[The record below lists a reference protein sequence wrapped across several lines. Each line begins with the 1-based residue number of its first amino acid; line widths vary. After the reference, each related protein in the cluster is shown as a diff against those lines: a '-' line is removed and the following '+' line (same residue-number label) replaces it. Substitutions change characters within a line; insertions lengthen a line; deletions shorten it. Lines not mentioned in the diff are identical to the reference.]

1 MLNKG
6 QKIENDSI
14 PGDEEIEE
22 LFSKGK
28 IIIRVHYKFEIF
40 LKYEAHHTNHF
51 FYCLS
56 NSTIIHFIVLAT
68 MDLPPDKSKVLWN
81 YDRDRKWEIIRDQKK
96 VQAKQEPKYYLS
108 RMRSYM
114 DPKASRL
121 SKRRRHVDTSTS
133 STQVL
138 RDLEISLRT
147 NSIEWVRDF
156 LSEKNNGLNTLIDYL
171 TFRLLM
177 LQHDLIEKKLD
188 KAHKKS
194 TTQTSTSIAID
205 QDSLVKPENNN
216 LLNNSSCELTIG
228 SQNGSR
234 PNSLLTSLL
243 TSHAN
248 GHLDTLRTHQQQA
261 NQIPRH
267 QSPKSS
273 TLSSSS
279 SSSSSTTTFSSKSN
293 HLSSNELSSSS
304 EFKQKKSLSS
314 LINTALNN
322 SLLIYNT
329 NTKLSQEMSSRLD
342 EAANQLTGNNLQQ
355 LTTANQQLSSTLQ
368 LFPKNHS
375 QKMNLGSVADDI
387 HVCIMSLRSIMNNK
401 KGFNMVMEH
410 PQAINCLALS
420 LNHTSV
426 RTKTLVLELLAAIC
440 LVKGGHE
447 LIIAAFNNF
456 KLACHERL
464 RFETLIHYLKN
475 QEKFN
480 VDFMVSCLQFINIIV
495 HSVDDMNYRTHLQ
508 YEFTNLAL
516 DEYLDKLK
524 QNESEELQVQIQTY
538 LDNRIDVSA
547 LAEEAE
553 AKNSALEQV
562 QQLVEKLSIAN
573 ELQTNIQL
581 NYQAVEFRLQEAN
594 QQKEELIKENKNYQ
608 EQIARLKKALE
619 QQNLEAKVR
628 QETMKSVSKNRSD
641 HLDQGKQ
648 AGSTSFANTNNP
660 NDQSTTIVL
669 TASAKSSPSAAL
681 IPTPPPPP
689 PPPITH
695 RLEVKAT
702 PAPPPPPPPPPPS
715 TSMMPP
721 LSASSSA
728 HKKGLAPQP
737 PAMPPSNQLDQQPQ
751 TKTTRML
758 QNLVKNDL
766 PSNTTSNAN
775 NCDMMTLKK
784 TFSTQYKLPTFNW
797 LTLKPNQVRGTIFNE
812 FHDEDKIIKSIN
824 FQDFEEQFKL
834 GRKIDSTKRTENQ
847 QQQQSD
853 NSSSKNG
860 ATNVDASS
868 QANDNTISQQKRF
881 KQPEKI
887 SFMEHNRLRN
897 MAISLRK
904 LSVPTNLLVTSI
916 NRLDIDQLSLD
927 SIEILMRMV
936 PTAQEVKA
944 YQEFEAQGKS
954 LDSLTEED
962 KFLSQISKVE
972 RLEQK
977 IKIMF
982 YMKNLEITQG
992 TNSIS
997 SSYSLSSSITDS
1009 GDLLASTKAKI
1020 EMVETAAK
1028 SLRSSEGIRILL
1040 EYILVFGNYLN
1051 SSSRSLASAPAYGFK
1066 LQALD
1071 MVTEAKSTQDKNRNL
1086 LHFVVDTILKNLN
1099 SKEKAK
1105 LSTINPNDSES
1116 HKQPNNRAVGGKRIS
1131 PLGAFDAESIKMPY
1145 DFDTLIVELEQAAN
1159 VSLETLITE
1168 VKEFERGIELCIK
1181 ELHVRCVAAEALEKS
1196 TNSIP
1201 EQQNEQAL
1209 PAKQIEDEAIRRLQ
1223 KFIKSRSCDI
1233 IEIKEVAQRAQKEFN
1248 ECAQYFGEN
1257 PRTIESSSLFAIFLR
1272 HLKNFKQCQADN
1284 KMVEKR
1290 KFDDELRKQIQ
1301 QQQVLRA
1308 KKKLEVSNN
1317 QEQSQVVM
1325 NNNPPIDMKQNRLL
1339 HQDEV
1344 SHGTL
1349 DILITGLKVEPYRRA
1364 DGMRKSIRRME
1375 RRANGEE

>member
-1 MLNKG
+1 
-6 QKIENDSI
+6 
-14 PGDEEIEE
+14 
-22 LFSKGK
+22 
-28 IIIRVHYKFEIF
+28 
-40 LKYEAHHTNHF
+40 
-51 FYCLS
+51 
-56 NSTIIHFIVLAT
+56 

-81 YDRDRKWEIIRDQKK
+81 YDRDRKLEIIRDQKK

-121 SKRRRHVDTSTS
+121 SKRRRHVDTSTT

-177 LQHDLIEKKLD
+177 LQHELIEKKLD
-188 KAHKKS
+188 KAQKKL
-194 TTQTSTSIAID
+194 TTQTSTSIAIN
-205 QDSLVKPENNN
+205 QDSLEKLENND
-216 LLNNSSCELTIG
+216 LLNSSSCEANAIR
-228 SQNGSR
+228 SHNGSGQT
-234 PNSLLTSLL
+234 NSLLTSLL

-248 GHLDTLRTHQQQA
+248 GHLDTMRTHHHHQQQQQQA
-261 NQIPRH
+261 NQIPRL

-279 SSSSSTTTFSSKSN
+279 SSSSSTTTNSTFSSKSN
-293 HLSSNELSSSS
+293 HLGGNEYSSSG
-304 EFKQKKSLSS
+304 EFKQRKSLSS

-322 SLLIYNT
+322 SLLIYNA

-355 LTTANQQLSSTLQ
+355 LSTANQQLSSTLQ

-375 QKMNLGSVADDI
+375 QKLNLGSVADDI

-464 RFETLIHYLKN
+464 RFETLIYYLKN

-562 QQLVEKLSIAN
+562 QQLLEKLSIAN
-573 ELQTNIQL
+573 ELQSNLQL
-581 NYQAVEFRLQEAN
+581 NYQAADFRLQEAN
-594 QQKEELIKENKNYQ
+594 QQKEELMKANKSYQ
-608 EQIARLKKALE
+608 EELARIKNLLE
-619 QQNLEAKVR
+619 QQSKEASIKRERTDGISNNQSNHIELAPQSTV
-628 QETMKSVSKNRSD
+628 KN
-641 HLDQGKQ
+641 
-648 AGSTSFANTNNP
+648 A

-669 TASAKSSPSAAL
+669 NASTRNPPSATP
-681 IPTPPPPP
+681 IPPPPP
-689 PPPITH
+689 PPVMQ
-695 RLEVKAT
+695 RLEVKSSQGPS
-702 PAPPPPPPPPPPS
+702 PAPVPPPPPPPPPS
-715 TSMMPP
+715 SSMVSP
-721 LSASSSA
+721 LTATNNVP
-728 HKKGLAPQP
+728 KKGMAPQP
-737 PAMPPSNQLDQQPQ
+737 PPMPPANQPTQV
-751 TKTTRML
+751 KTTRML
-758 QNLVKNDL
+758 QNLAKNET
-766 PSNTTSNAN
+766 NNNATINPN

-824 FQDFEEQFKL
+824 FEEFEEQFKL
-834 GRKIDSTKRTENQ
+834 GRKADNAKRTESKQ
-847 QQQQSD
+847 QQQQSND
-853 NSSSKNG
+853 HSNTENSK
-860 ATNVDASS
+860 ASVEAGNQS
-868 QANDNTISQQKRF
+868 NDNTISQQKRF
-881 KQPEKI
+881 KQPEKT

-904 LSVPTNLLVTSI
+904 LSIPTNFLVTSI

-936 PTAQEVKA
+936 PTPQEVKA
-944 YQEFEAQGKS
+944 YQEYEAQGKS
-954 LDSLTEED
+954 LDALTEED
-962 KFLSQISKVE
+962 RFLCQISKVE

-982 YMKNLEITQG
+982 YMKNLEVTQA
-992 TNSIS
+992 TNSLS
-997 SSYSLSSSITDS
+997 SSYSLSSSTTDS
-1009 GDLLASTKAKI
+1009 GDLLASTKSKI
-1020 EMVETAAK
+1020 GMVETAAK
-1028 SLRSSEGIRILL
+1028 SLRCSEGIRILL

-1071 MVTEAKSTQDKNRNL
+1071 MVSEAKSTQDKNRNL

-1099 SKEKAK
+1099 TKEKAK
-1105 LSTINPNDSES
+1105 LSNINNGDPES
-1116 HKQPNNRAVGGKRIS
+1116 YKQPNNRVFGGKRVS
-1131 PLGAFDAESIKMPY
+1131 PLGAFDSESIKMPY

-1159 VSLETLITE
+1159 VSLETLMTE

-1196 TNSIP
+1196 TINNP
-1201 EQQNEQAL
+1201 EQQKEQVSSKI
-1209 PAKQIEDEAIRRLQ
+1209 PAKQIEDDAIRRLQ

-1233 IEIKEVAQRAQKEFN
+1233 IEIKEVTQRAQKEFN

-1284 KMVEKR
+1284 KMAEKR

-1301 QQQVLRA
+1301 QQQALRA
-1308 KKKLEVSNN
+1308 KKKLETSNN
-1317 QEQSQVVM
+1317 EGQSQM
-1325 NNNPPIDMKQNRLL
+1325 ANSNPPMDIKQNRLL

-1364 DGMRKSIRRME
+1364 DGMRKSIRRLE